1 MIMET
6 GLPRSL
12 RVLMNRKDGIT
23 TATGGNIHFERIHT
37 ATTTERIYLHIQKR
51 KPTTERSTA
60 GSLMCPK
67 PGKKQKNLVEFFTRR
82 KGEKLVDVVLED
94 DFYGSG
100 MLL

>member
-6 GLPRSL
+6 ELLSSL
-12 RVLMNRKDGIT
+12 SVFMNRKDGIT

-37 ATTTERIYLHIQKR
+37 ATTPERIYLHIQKR

-67 PGKKQKNLVEFFTRR
+67 PGKQQKICSSFLPGEKEKNL
-82 KGEKLVDVVLED
+82 
-94 DFYGSG
+94 
-100 MLL
+100 